1 MTQYREKP
9 TDLLSAWAAL
19 ELLGPQCY
27 DDPHK
32 WGRDRVHVCGPTS
45 PGRLPWKCT
54 SNPATNNANVFYHVA
69 LGRIQFRKA
78 VQNLLG
84 SFNESPEEEPSRIST
99 FTDLAIVVVDSSGK
113 ILMDGGQPNLQSI
126 GISSFGHGYQ
136 MARLSRYA
144 ELANWSA
151 KEMKLKTDLLEQ
163 LIGTQLDTTEAL
175 TSDGITRAAE
185 WLFHQFEIP
194 SGERVMTNL
203 IATRPAEGGIDWP
216 RPGMLNSFFLDDLD
230 RARNW
235 IIDGDAGPALRRYFG
250 VDNLTDPVD
259 LLEETTKLR
268 AILEPG
274 KMPKARWPTKGGHSL
289 VLLQQAAVN
298 IAFDELKDGG
308 IISVNGPPG
317 TGKTTLLRD
326 VVAGVVFERA
336 QALAQFENPEDAFKS
351 TDVALSFSNPELACY
366 QLDPKLTGYEIL
378 VASSNNTAIENIT
391 KELPISDA
399 INMDFAPDYFRS
411 VAVSVLG
418 SGSDPWGMVA
428 ADLGNRTKCREFQHQ
443 FRSED
448 TNPGAEGIFQ
458 ILRREK
464 LDRDNARDHWL
475 KARSGF
481 DRALERYSVR
491 LGELNQVN
499 EAVVQIPRLEGERSN
514 LQDSI
519 KLAGTGVIN
528 AQAALNLAIQD
539 TIRAQTGH
547 QAKREVVDYH
557 NLTRPGWLARFCK
570 LRRCEDWEADHH
582 RLELELL
589 DAGNLENEANSAE
602 DLSLREFKRVEN
614 QLHSLHEGL
623 RSTTIDLNAHQAT
636 LAQVGNELGPHLAD
650 EEFWG
655 QCSDDLQKSVAWLDA
670 QTQELRDRCFRAALE
685 VHGAFVRAAAAKIS
699 PNIRIFCKFLED
711 GRLPDDVTSQLPSLW
726 STFNLIVPVVST
738 TFASAGRMLKDMPP
752 ESIGW
757 LLVDEAAQAL
767 PQAAVGAIGRSRRS
781 VIIGDPMQIEPVVTI
796 PSPLNVAICKQF
808 GVSHE
813 RWSAPHASVQTIADR
828 AVRYSSK
835 IGENRVG
842 APLLVH
848 RRCTEPMFSIA
859 NQVAYNNLMV
869 NGTPSRPSC
878 DILVALGPSRW
889 IDVESRPDNKWSSQE
904 GQAVIGLLE
913 ELAKSRVTNPDI
925 YFITP
930 FRDVQSG
937 FSELLKNQEALLH
950 DLGIPKREQRDW
962 IKKRHGT
969 IHTFQGKEAEAVVLI
984 LGASGAKQER
994 ARQWAGKSPN
1004 LVNVAVSRAKQGLY
1018 VVGNKDLWACAGSF
1032 QTLSELLPC
1041 EVYPGN

>member
-1 MTQYREKP
+1 MQK
-9 TDLLSAWAAL
+9 
-19 ELLGPQCY
+19 
-27 DDPHK
+27 
-32 WGRDRVHVCGPTS
+32 
-45 PGRLPWKCT
+45 
-54 SNPATNNANVFYHVA
+54 
-69 LGRIQFRKA
+69 
-78 VQNLLG
+78 LLG
-84 SFNESPEEEPSRIST
+84 SFNESPEEETSRIST

-136 MARLSRYA
+136 MARRSRYA

-151 KEMKLKTDLLEQ
+151 KEMKLKADLLEQ

-175 TSDGITRAAE
+175 TSDGIKSAAE
-185 WLFHQFEIP
+185 WLFDHFEIP

-203 IATRPAEGGIDWP
+203 IATRTAKGGIDWP
-216 RPGMLNSFFLDDLD
+216 RPDMLNSFFLDDLD

-235 IIDGDAGPALRRYFG
+235 ISDGDAGPALRRYLG
-250 VDNLTDPVD
+250 LDNPTVRVD
-259 LLEETTKLR
+259 LLKETTKLR
-268 AILEPG
+268 AILDPG
-274 KMPKARWPTKGGHSL
+274 KMPEARWPTKGGHSL

-298 IAFDELKDGG
+298 LAFDELKDGG
-308 IISVNGPPG
+308 IVSVNGPPG

-336 QALAQFENPEDAFKS
+336 QALAQFENPQDAFKD
-351 TDVALSFSNPELACY
+351 TNVALRFSNFEFACH
-366 QLDPKLTGYEIL
+366 QLDPKLMGYEIL
-378 VASSNNTAIENIT
+378 VTSSNNTAIENIA
-391 KELPISDA
+391 KELPTSDA

-428 ADLGNRTKCREFQHQ
+428 ADLGNRTKCLGFQKH
-443 FRSED
+443 FWWGDDEPSS
-448 TNPGAEGIFQ
+448 EGISK
-458 ILRREK
+458 ILYREEPNG
-464 LDRDNARDHWL
+464 DNARNHWR

-481 DRALERYSVR
+481 YRALSRYSTR
-491 LGELNQVN
+491 LRQINQVN
-499 EAVVQIPRLEGERSN
+499 NAVVEIPRIEVELAEI
-514 LQDSI
+514 QDSV
-519 KLAGTGVIN
+519 KLARTRVTN
-528 AQAALNLAIQD
+528 AREASGLAKQD
-539 TIRAQTGH
+539 AIRAQTGH
-547 QAKREVVDYH
+547 QAKREAVDYYK
-557 NLTRPGWLARFCK
+557 LTRPGWLARFCR
-570 LRRCEDWEADHH
+570 LRRCKDWEAAHH

-589 DAGNLENEANSAE
+589 DAGTLESEANKTDDLARRELLRVEDQLHPLHERLRSAKR
-602 DLSLREFKRVEN
+602 DLSTHR
-614 QLHSLHEGL
+614 
-623 RSTTIDLNAHQAT
+623 AT
-636 LAQVGNELGPHLAD
+636 LLGAGHEIGRHLAD
-650 EEFWG
+650 DAFWD
-655 QCSDDLQKSVAWLDA
+655 QSPDDLQKSVAWLDP
-670 QTQELRDRCFRAALE
+670 QTQGLRDDCFRAALE
-685 VHGAFVRAAAAKIS
+685 VHGTFVRAAAGKIYN
-699 PNIRIFCKFLED
+699 NIRIFCKFLED
-711 GRLPDDVTSQLPSLW
+711 GRLPDDLASQLPSLW

-738 TFASAGRMLKDMPP
+738 TFASAGRMLRDMPP

-757 LLVDEAAQAL
+757 LLVDEAGQAL

-796 PSPLNVAICKQF
+796 PPALNAAICKQF
-808 GVSHE
+808 GVRHKH
-813 RWSAPHASVQTIADR
+813 WSAPHASVQTIADR
-828 AVRYSSK
+828 AVRYSSE

-842 APLLVH
+842 SPLLVH
-848 RRCTEPMFSIA
+848 RRCSEPMFGIA
-859 NQVAYNNLMV
+859 NKVAYNNFMV
-869 NGTPSRPSC
+869 NGTPARPSC

-889 IDVESRPDNKWSSQE
+889 IDVESRSDSKWSSQE

-930 FRDVQSG
+930 FRDVQLG

-950 DLGIPKREQRDW
+950 DLGIPKKELGDW

-1018 VVGNKDLWACAGSF
+1018 VVGNKELWACAGSF

-1041 EVYPGN
+1041 EVYPGSCTTR